1 MKNIEI
7 LYEDDFSII
16 VNKPAGLS
24 VQGGKDVKSSLDRL
38 LAEIR
43 TPAPLL
49 VHRLDKDTSGVLL
62 AAKNRESAANFSQIL
77 GGSMKC
83 GHTKR
88 KVVKIYIAVCKGQPA
103 QNEGIIDEELNI
115 KGEMKKSETRYKVL
129 KTGKIEQAGCG
140 YSVLEIELGTGVCI
154 K

>member
-88 KVVKIYIAVCKGQPA
+88 KVVKNLYRRLQRAACAK
-103 QNEGIIDEELNI
+103 
-115 KGEMKKSETRYKVL
+115 
-129 KTGKIEQAGCG
+129 
-140 YSVLEIELGTGVCI
+140 
-154 K
+154 